1 MRKLIA
7 MAALLMMFLSAN
19 AQKNVGEW
27 SFIPRL
33 GMNLSNVS
41 NMDVWT
47 GLPGGTEEVHK
58 PSYTPGV
65 VAGMEVEYQ
74 LMDPLGISVA
84 ALYSQQGC
92 HYSPFTVYESET
104 KAEGTENFNY
114 DWQYLN
120 VPVTA
125 NLYFDNYY
133 FLAFLRVGLQAGVYL
148 SGKNHYEMAE
158 INIDK
163 NGHKTNGDVTI
174 FDEKMQNMKPVV
186 WSIPV
191 GFGLEYDHVLVDV
204 RYNIPLSQ
212 AGNGEFL
219 KGSRNKV
226 WSFSVGYRF

>member
-7 MAALLMMFLSAN
+7 MAALLMMVLSAN
-19 AQKNVGEW
+19 AQKKVGEW

-47 GLPGGTEEVHK
+47 GDPGTTDAKHK
-58 PSYTPGV
+58 PSYAPGV

-74 LMDPLGISVA
+74 LMAPLGISVA

-92 HYSPFTVYESET
+92 HYSPFTVYESES
-104 KAEGTENFNY
+104 KAEGTDNY
-114 DWQYLN
+114 NYKWQYLN
-120 VPVTA
+120 IPVTA
-125 NLYFDNYY
+125 NLYANEFVS
-133 FLAFLRVGLQAGVYL
+133 LRVGLQAGVYL
-148 SGKNHYEMAE
+148 SGKSHYEIAE

-163 NGHKTNGDVTI
+163 NGHKTNGNVTI

-219 KGSRNKV
+219 KGCRNKV

>member
-41 NMDVWT
+41 NMDIHT
-47 GLPGGTEEVHK
+47 GYPGATDTKHK
-58 PSYTPGV
+58 PSYAPGV
-65 VAGMEVEYQ
+65 VAGMEVEYHV
-74 LMDPLGISVA
+74 MEPLSISAA

-92 HYSPFTVYESET
+92 HYSPFTSYVSET
-104 KAEGTENFNY
+104 KADGTDNFNLK
-114 DWQYLN
+114 WQYLN

-125 NLYFDNYY
+125 NLYVNEFVS
-133 FLAFLRVGLQAGVYL
+133 LRLGLQAGVYL
-148 SGKNHYEMAE
+148 TGKAHYEIAE
-158 INIDK
+158 ITIDK
-163 NGHKTNGDVTI
+163 DGHKTNGNVVIYD
-174 FDEKMQNMKPVV
+174 DKMHNMKPLV